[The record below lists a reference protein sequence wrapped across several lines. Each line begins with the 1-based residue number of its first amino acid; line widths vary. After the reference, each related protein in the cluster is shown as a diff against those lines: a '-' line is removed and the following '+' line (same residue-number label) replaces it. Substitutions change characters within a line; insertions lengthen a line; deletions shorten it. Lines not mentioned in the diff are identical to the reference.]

1 MDKNQKGPPGWNITD
16 EEGPEI
22 TLGPEAMMP
31 AQEVIKQAHMIMKIL
46 TREQKSE
53 EIMRLEILLSTIDEK
68 NNFNEYLKVIRKIQK
83 LRDSL

>member
-31 AQEVIKQAHMIMKIL
+31 AQKVIEQAHKIL
-46 TREQKSE
+46 QATFFTLPLKLDASE
-53 EIMRLEILLSTIDEK
+53 E
-68 NNFNEYLKVIRKIQK
+68 
-83 LRDSL
+83 

>member
-31 AQEVIKQAHMIMKIL
+31 AQEVIEQAHKIL
-46 TREQKSE
+46 LATFFTLPLEME
-53 EIMRLEILLSTIDEK
+53 EE
-68 NNFNEYLKVIRKIQK
+68 
-83 LRDSL
+83 